1 MLKMSHSILGFHFE
15 LGELGKVSYGI
26 LKLGLLGEVSLE
38 YVLKLGELGEVS
50 FGILKSGEFCDF
62 YENETFC

>member
-1 MLKMSHSILGFHFE
+1 M
-15 LGELGKVSYGI
+15 SYGI

-62 YENETFC
+62 YENETFCWFSNTVICKVQ

>member
-1 MLKMSHSILGFHFE
+1 M
-15 LGELGKVSYGI
+15 SYGI
-26 LKLGLLGEVSLE
+26 LKLGLLGELSLE
-38 YVLKLGELGEVS
+38 YVLKLGEVS